1 TLNPAMYYGLEWD
14 VGSIA
19 PGRRADLLI
28 LRDLTDPTPERVLAQ
43 GRLIAENGRLTG
55 PLGRI
60 PWARCRGMEK
70 PPGAPPD
77 SSVFAWPEAGAVPTL
92 HMAHTVILRSGEGA
106 GGDGQGDAAGRPA
119 VQAVLYDWKGRWM
132 TRALV
137 TGFVDRLGGLAS
149 SYSPAFHLTVIGQRP
164 EDMAAAA
171 GRVLERGG
179 GMCLVENGEVLWE
192 LPLERGGLFTETPWA
207 ELTARLQELE
217 RLMRE
222 RGYRH
227 GELLYSMFFFGF
239 DSLPDFRLTTR
250 GVWEV
255 RRRRVV
261 ERPERLEEPGRGKPK
276 RRSPGRGVRRRFCW
290 GAGLGFFG
298 APSRNASAAAFRGRC
313 RKGASGSKRRSS
325 PALVTTDTELNA
337 MAAPARTGLK

>member
-1 TLNPAMYYGLEWD
+1 
-14 VGSIA
+14 
-19 PGRRADLLI
+19 
-28 LRDLTDPTPERVLAQ
+28 
-43 GRLIAENGRLTG
+43 
-55 PLGRI
+55 
-60 PWARCRGMEK
+60 
-70 PPGAPPD
+70 
-77 SSVFAWPEAGAVPTL
+77 
-92 HMAHTVILRSGEGA
+92 
-106 GGDGQGDAAGRPA
+106 
-119 VQAVLYDWKGRWM
+119 M

-250 GVWEV
+250 ACGTSGGGEWS
-255 RRRRVV
+255 RRRSGWSNRRGESGDGAAPDEGFGAVFAGWQDLDSSG
-261 ERPERLEEPGRGKPK
+261 RPAVTRRPRRSGAAAGRGPAG
-276 RRSPGRGVRRRFCW
+276 RSG
-290 GAGLGFFG
+290 
-298 APSRNASAAAFRGRC
+298 AAA
-313 RKGASGSKRRSS
+313 RRW
-325 PALVTTDTELNA
+325 
-337 MAAPARTGLK
+337 